1 MFLSLLVFLALAGT
15 AWAAFPQ
22 DPPNDP
28 NYDPAEQG
36 GQGTCLSTSVNSEQ
50 HYLYSNMPQCTP
62 QATDPEGSSGM
73 FIGPNAHSPA
83 GEHSAWRDFTA
94 GNPETKIAYIE
105 GGINWHNATAAKE
118 LTDRIFI
125 NRGELPIP
133 KHDRTSPLVDGVDCS
148 TYQDAYDA
156 NGDGTFNARDYACD
170 SRVSLVS
177 APETGVL
184 NAEDLIAAFGHCQI
198 TNGQIESCPPDGHFD
213 NDGNGYP
220 NDISGWDFYDNQN
233 DPATIDSEYGHS
245 DNQMRQTGAEA
256 DNGIAGAGV
265 CPRCMIVP
273 IKAGAEALDRTDD
286 LAQAWLYADDIGANV
301 VESVT
306 ADLGYSTF
314 MDQVV
319 NKLWHDGV
327 VMTESSNDFN
337 STDHQGG
344 EFHAHVLPGNS
355 VVSNSQGVPGPEANG
370 LTTTYRARSSYPEW
384 GTHNMFTAATD
395 GGTTS
400 ESTPTIGGV
409 MALVIAYGKEAAKQ
423 GLIDHPLTGPEAI
436 QVVRATASDIDG
448 NPSAPLP
455 GWTGKPGWDLQ
466 YGYGRPNVY
475 KAMKAIQDGDI
486 PPVAWIDSPPWYAM
500 YDPNRTSTVPVTGHV
515 GPAPS
520 LDGSS
525 VKSWRLQVAEGAEP
539 PNDPNDPAWQTV
551 STGSSAVDGD
561 LGSIDLSTL
570 PQVQDFCSRQMQMSQ
585 TKTLETNE
593 RYTVTIRLRVT
604 DQQNRVGEERR
615 SIAVRCDSSELPGF
629 PKHIGPGGEAQ
640 PVMADLQG
648 TGELD
653 MIFGDSDGVVHA
665 IDPQG
670 HELPGWP
677 VTTNPTRVTRSHP
690 GIDPG
695 HEPILT
701 GVAVGDLDHDGR
713 QWVVGTSTTG
723 RTYVWDAHGN
733 RRPGWPKTL
742 DTGVTPPPI
751 PRPAEPFTRAP
762 VMGATAPPV
771 LGDLTGDGKLEIIQ
785 SGWDGYLHV
794 WRPDGSDLPG
804 WPIKPPK
811 PTSTDGQIVINDQKL
826 DTPPALAQLD
836 GDPQPELVLKTQ
848 YNETPQGDL
857 YVVGADPPGST
868 TIPHANLYAFNPDGS
883 IVPGWDPSKIDALVM
898 YYGSA
903 QEFITEGSNAPVTA
917 DLNGDGKTETA
928 AAAGIFSPTWQIGPD
943 GKPELPYGPLPN
955 PSFDAFA
962 QLLNGN
968 LDPGAIVSLITNLAD
983 GNPSTDIPANFTTS
997 GAFGKV
1003 GPGGTLSYFEPGSGD
1018 ASVGGSLL
1026 LAGSG
1031 VPVNNYM
1038 RGYEAQ
1044 SGLPIPGFPTKSQ
1057 GLDFLGMPV
1066 IADVTGD
1073 GQPEIIEGGD
1083 SSALH
1088 AYSVGTGA
1096 QAPGFPKFTTGWV
1109 IYSPAVG
1116 DLDSDGKVE
1125 VAAMTREGYLMVWK
1139 TDGLASAND
1148 QWWNARHDERNTGE
1162 YGLDTRPPGI
1172 LRGPTVS
1179 ASGTQLSWEAP
1190 GDDWYSG
1197 TADHYEIVTSNDPI
1211 TPDNFD
1217 QADPLTGA
1225 PVPAAAGTQQILAV
1239 PAGAKRH
1246 VAIRAVDDAGNL
1258 GPVHDFDLGT
1268 TGDGGGGGAGGGGG
1282 TGGGSGAGGVGGVT
1296 GQSGQSGQR
1305 AAALKKCKKKHSKRA
1320 RRRCRKRAHRLPL

>member
-1 MFLSLLVFLALAGT
+1 MLGSSGGHRRGRAERTVLLSLLVFLALAGT
-15 AWAAFPQ
+15 AFAAFPQ

-28 NYDPAEQG
+28 NYDPAERG
-36 GQGTCLSTSVNSEQ
+36 GQSTCLSTSVNSEQ
-50 HYLYSNMPQCTP
+50 HYLYSNMPRCTP
-62 QATDPEGSSGM
+62 GATDPESSSGM
-73 FIGPNAHSPA
+73 FVGPNAHSPA

-94 GNPETKIAYIE
+94 GNPETRIAYIE
-105 GGINWHNATAAKE
+105 GGINWHNATAARE
-118 LTDRIFI
+118 LTNRIFI
-125 NRGELPIP
+125 NKGELPIP
-133 KHDRTSPLVDGVDCS
+133 KHDRTTPLVDGVDCS

-184 NAEDLIAAFGHCQI
+184 NAEDLIAAFS
-198 TNGQIESCPPDGHFD
+198 NGADDDQ
-213 NDGNGYP
+213 NGYVD
-220 NDISGWDFYDNQN
+220 DISGWDFYDHQN
-233 DPATIDSEYGHS
+233 DPATIDSQYGHA

-265 CPRCMIVP
+265 CPRCMIIP

-286 LAQAWLYADDIGANV
+286 LAQAWLYADDMGAAV

-319 NKLWHDGV
+319 NRLWHDGV

-355 VVSNSQGVPGPEANG
+355 VVSNSQGIPGPEANA
-370 LTTTYRARSSYPEW
+370 LSKTYRARSSYPEW

-409 MALVIAYGKEAAKQ
+409 MALVLAYGREAAKQ
-423 GLIDHPLTGPEAI
+423 GLIDSPLTGPEAI

-475 KAMKAIQDGDI
+475 RAMKAIHDGDI
-486 PPVAWIDSPPWYAM
+486 PPVGWIDSPPWYAM
-500 YDPNRTSTVPVTGHV
+500 YDPNETSSVPVTGHV
-515 GPAPS
+515 EARR
-520 LDGSS
+520 SS
-525 VKSWRLQVAEGAEP
+525 VKSWTLQVAEGAEP
-539 PNDPNDPAWQTV
+539 PNDPSDPAWQTV
-551 STGSSAVDGD
+551 STGTAPTDGP
-561 LGSIDLSTL
+561 LGSIDLHSL
-570 PQVQDFCSRQMQMSQ
+570 PDVQAFCARQMQMSQ

-604 DQQNRVGEERR
+604 DAQNRVGEERR
-615 SIAVRCDSSELPGF
+615 SIAVRCDQSEVPGF
-629 PKHIGPGGEAQ
+629 PKRIGPGGEAQ

-648 TGELD
+648 TGQLD
-653 MIFGDSDGVVHA
+653 LIFGDSDGVVHA

-677 VTTNPTRVTRSHP
+677 VTTDATQVTKPHP

-701 GVAVGDLDHDGR
+701 GLAVGDLDHDGR
-713 QWVVGTSTTG
+713 LWVVGTSTTG

-733 RRPGWPKTL
+733 RRPGWPQAI
-742 DTGVTPPPI
+742 DSGVVPPPI

-771 LGDLTGDGKLEIIQ
+771 LADLTGDGQLEIIQ

-794 WRPDGSDLPG
+794 WRPDGGDLPG
-804 WPIKPPK
+804 WPIKPSK
-811 PTSTDGQIVINDQKL
+811 PTSTDGQTVINDQKL

-836 GDPQPELVLKTQ
+836 SDPQPELVLKTQ

-868 TIPHANLYAFNPDGS
+868 KIPHANLYAFNPDGS
-883 IVPGWDPSKIDALVM
+883 IVDGWNPSKIDALVM

-903 QEFITEGSNAPVTA
+903 QEFITEGSNAPVSA
-917 DLNGDGKTETA
+917 DLDGDGRTETA

-943 GKPELPYGPLPN
+943 GKEAVPYGPLPN
-955 PSFDAFA
+955 PTLDAFA
-962 QLLNGN
+962 QLLNGD
-968 LDPGAIVSLITNLAD
+968 LDPTAIVGLITNLAD

-997 GAFGKV
+997 GAFGKI
-1003 GPGGTLSYFEPGSGD
+1003 GPGGSLSYFEPGSGD
-1018 ASVGGSLL
+1018 ASVAGSLL

-1038 RGYEAQ
+1038 RGYDAR

-1057 GLDFLGMPV
+1057 GLDFLGMPL

-1088 AYSVGTGA
+1088 AFSPATGA
-1096 QAPGFPKFTTGWV
+1096 QAAGFPKFTTGWV
-1109 IYSPAVG
+1109 VYAPAVG

-1148 QWWNARHDERNTGE
+1148 QWWNARHDERNTGL

-1172 LRGPTVS
+1172 LRDPSVS
-1179 ASGTQLSWEAP
+1179 GDGTALRWTAP
-1190 GDDWYSG
+1190 GDDWYTG
-1197 TADHYEIVTSNDPI
+1197 AADHYEIVTSDSPI
-1211 TPDNFD
+1211 TPVTFD
-1217 QADPLTGA
+1217 QATPLAG
-1225 PVPAAAGTQQILAV
+1225 PPPPAEAGTNQTFAV
-1239 PAGAKRH
+1239 PAGARRH

-1258 GPVHDFDLGT
+1258 GAVHDFDLGS
-1268 TGDGGGGGAGGGGG
+1268 GGGSGGGGSGGGGAGSG
-1282 TGGGSGAGGVGGVT
+1282 GGGSGEGSVGGATGQGGGV
-1296 GQSGQSGQR
+1296 
-1305 AAALKKCKKKHSKRA
+1305 KKCKKHHRKHARHKCRHHKKR
-1320 RRRCRKRAHRLPL
+1320 R